1 MEEQQQLNVLS
12 ESLMHWLP
20 EPKKIELLVCMYAG
34 TIRTWCNQDD
44 ADLLSMMKNNLAW
57 LWVGLRSEEPYA
69 SLQVEPVPKEEK
81 QNESSHYWRR
91 LAGLTAAAYLSEN
104 PHVEGILFERSP
116 QLGGRAFTYE
126 KAGFTLNYG
135 AHAIY
140 GIDRHTL
147 TTMERELGT
156 ILLLQASG

>member
-1 MEEQQQLNVLS
+1 
-12 ESLMHWLP
+12 
-20 EPKKIELLVCMYAG
+20 MYAG

-81 QNESSHYWRR
+81 RMKVAIIGGG

-116 QLGGRAFTYE
+116 QLGGELLRMKKPVSHSTTVLTPSME
-126 KAGFTLNYG
+126 SI
-135 AHAIY
+135 AI
-140 GIDRHTL
+140 R
-147 TTMERELGT
+147 
-156 ILLLQASG
+156 